1 MIKIDTTKPLQ
12 LADGTPV
19 TYSSALSDGDIAVF
33 LPDNTLRL
41 FKSLTGRHIFNELP
55 RLMNVPGTVW
65 AGKAI
70 QTRDGK
76 HAVYLAD
83 TQDGQTLFEIHYD
96 RNLSGRTYSSPHVAI
111 ERRQL
116 DGRVSSTPG
125 VESGDDIVE
134 KVAIR
139 TEYLNIYTDGTIGA
153 TRHETLQD
161 AKDRPKYGKIRVG
174 IMSREYHNGI
184 LVSAAVTNTPAML
197 RTRSGATNPFVK

>member
-1 MIKIDTTKPLQ
+1 MTKIDTSKPLQ
-12 LADGTPV
+12 LADGTPARFV
-19 TYSSALSDGDIAVF
+19 RFDIDGDISVE
-33 LPDNTLRL
+33 LPDGTKRL
-41 FKSLTGRHIFNELP
+41 FNPRTGIHIFGQVP

-96 RNLSGRTYSSPHVAI
+96 RNLSGRVYSSPHVAI